1 MAFDQT
7 NMHAAIVAGGLGT
20 RAAEMTGD
28 RIPKA
33 LLPVGG
39 IPIIFRQMRVLRR
52 EGVTGVSV
60 LAGHLGDQ
68 LQPALAREAA
78 ALGLTLRIIVEPT
91 PLGTAGC
98 LSALDHVMEATLIVY
113 GDMLFDVA
121 LAPLQEFHRRQHALL
136 TMVVHPNDHPRTSDL
151 IVEDD
156 GVVKAILPYGRPRE
170 HDRRNLVP
178 TGLYLASAEFFRS
191 IEPGVKADMIRD
203 LLPTLI
209 ASGARIAAYNTA
221 EYLRDVGTPA
231 RHALAER
238 DLAAGRVEALNNVH
252 RRPAIFFDCDGVLN
266 EEPGLQGAVSPDDV
280 KVIPGAGAAVRRA
293 REAARITVAV
303 TNRPQVAKGFV
314 TFEGL
319 GHILGRL
326 EALLAEDG
334 GVLDRV
340 YFCPHHP
347 EAGFAGEISALKVR
361 CECRKP
367 GTLLLQRAMADLPI
381 DQRRSALI
389 GDSLRDIGAAR
400 AFGIWAYGVRTGI
413 GCRDAERYRKETGTP
428 PVPDLMFDTVSEAVD
443 FDTEYNGLVAPVVTA
458 IRGFMDGK
466 ETPVLVGVCGRS
478 RSGKSVMAHAIVRS
492 LTEQDVTCLHVR
504 LDDWI
509 VPAADRGPNCSSEAR
524 NRVNAFPDLIKALRA
539 GAKVRAPGYDS
550 ATRGPGNVI
559 TYDATGR
566 SVIVLEGIFAGH
578 QSIRSMLDFAV
589 FAMVPEEMQRA
600 RFAAFYR
607 WKGLDENA
615 IEALWRERAAD
626 EWPSVDAQRDGAD
639 FVLMRGVSRS

>member
-1 MAFDQT
+1 
-7 NMHAAIVAGGLGT
+7 MHAAIVAGGLGT

-28 RIPKA
+28 RLPKA

-39 IPIIFRQMRVLRR
+39 IPIIFRQLRVLRR
-52 EGVTGVSV
+52 EGVAGVSI
-60 LAGHLGDQ
+60 LAGHLGDR
-68 LQPALAREAA
+68 LQAALAPEAA
-78 ALGLTLRIIVEPT
+78 ALGLTLQIIVERT

-98 LSALDHVMEATLIVY
+98 LSALDRVTEETLIVY

-121 LAPLQEFHRRQHALL
+121 LASLQEFHRHQHALL
-136 TMVVHPNDHPRTSDL
+136 TIVVHPNDHPRTSDL
-151 IVEDD
+151 IIEDD
-156 GVVKAILPYGRPRE
+156 GLVKAILPYGRPRE
-170 HDRRNLVP
+170 NDHRNLVP
-178 TGLYLASAEFFRS
+178 TGLYLASANFFPS
-191 IEPGVKADMIRD
+191 IEPGVKTDMIRD
-203 LLPTLI
+203 LLPALV
-209 ASGARIAAYNTA
+209 ASGARVAAYNTP

-238 DLAAGRVEALNNVH
+238 DLAAGRVEAQNNAH
-252 RRPAIFFDCDGVLN
+252 RRSAIFFDCDGVLN
-266 EEPGLQGAVSPDDV
+266 DEPGVQGAVSPDDV
-280 KVIPGAGAAVRRA
+280 RIIPGAGAAVRRA
-293 REAARITVAV
+293 HEAGRITVAV

-319 GHILGRL
+319 SHILGRL

-334 GVLDRV
+334 GVLDRL

-347 EAGFAGEISALKVR
+347 EGGFAGEISALKVR

-367 GTLLLQRAMADLPI
+367 GTLLLQRAVADLPI

-400 AFGIWAYGVRTGI
+400 AFGIWAYGVRTGA
-413 GCRDAERYRKETGTP
+413 GCRDTERYRRETGTP
-428 PVPDLMFDTVSEAVD
+428 PIPDLMFQTVSEAVD
-443 FDTEYNGLVAPVVTA
+443 FDIEYGGLAAPVVAA
-458 IRGFMDGK
+458 IRGLMDRK
-466 ETPVLVGVCGRS
+466 QTPVLVGVCGRS

-492 LTEQDVTCLHVR
+492 LTEQDVTSLHVR

-524 NRVNAFPDLIKALRA
+524 NRVNAFPDLIKALHA
-539 GAKVRAPGYDS
+539 GATVRAPGYDS
-550 ATRGPGNVI
+550 ATRSAGAAV
-559 TYDATGR
+559 TYDPAGR
-566 SVIVLEGIFAGH
+566 SVIVLDGTFAGH
-578 QSIRSMLDFAV
+578 QSIRSTLDFTV
-589 FAMVPEEMQRA
+589 FAMVPAELQRA

-626 EWPSVDAQRDGAD
+626 EWPVVDAQRDSTD
-639 FVLMRGVSRS
+639 FVLMPGANQS